1 MAQTNAKMAKTA
13 AGHAT
18 SDSQG
23 YLRVGLDRRSYKVHR
38 IIWKLV
44 TGDDPKNML
53 IDHKDLDG
61 ANNRWSNLRLAT
73 HQENQWN
80 KKTQGKRSDLP
91 KGVYYNSKRAKPYR
105 AQIVL
110 GSFGTAEEAR
120 MAYLA
125 AAARLHGDFFWRA

>member
-18 SDSQG
+18 SDSQR
-23 YLRVGLDRRSYKVHR
+23 YFRVGVGRRSYKVHR
-38 IIWKLV
+38 IIWKMV
-44 TGDDPKNML
+44 TGDDPRNML

-80 KKTQGKRSDLP
+80 KKVYGKRSGLP
-91 KGVYYNSKRAKPYR
+91 KGVHYNKKRAKPYR

-110 GSFGTAEEAR
+110 GSFETAEEAER
-120 MAYLA
+120 AYLT
-125 AAARLHGDFFWRA
+125 AAARLHGPFFWSS